1 MAFAEAASAACLRRS
16 TFVAASQMLQH
27 DMQGLRSLVRPDR
40 VHHSVYSDP
49 ALFELELDRIFG
61 RAWLLLGHSSQVA
74 RPGDWFTTRMGRLPV
89 IVSRDA
95 SGSVRVLINRCTHR
109 GALVCHEASGHSR
122 HFVCP
127 YHGWGFE
134 LDGRLTGVP
143 VPQGYGAEPQ
153 RSFAELGLRAVPR
166 VDLYRGFIFASLASS
181 GPGLADFLGPLASS
195 FDDLVD
201 RAPDGEVEVAGGV
214 FKHTYEGN
222 WKLVLE
228 NHLDGVHPN
237 HVHISSVHVAR
248 DAPDPGQ
255 PEKYSDIS
263 IRQMRQNGAPQPVWE
278 AIGMWTSDWGH
289 GYMGDYHSDGRLV
302 VGLNNPVFADYRQ
315 RLEQRVGADEAQRIL
330 GVTRWNTIVYPNVSF
345 MSQFRQLRIVRPL
358 AVNRTVVYTYNLRLK
373 GAPEQMF
380 RDTVA
385 FSNVVNGTA
394 SWVLTD
400 DLEVY
405 GRVQQGLSA
414 AQPEWV
420 NLSRGVGTDVPDG
433 ELLRGGTGTSEIFI
447 RRQFDA
453 WLRYMC
459 AESAED
465 MA

>member
-1 MAFAEAASAACLRRS
+1 MAFAEADSVFSSRCS
-16 TFVAASQMLQH
+16 TLLAVSQMPHH
-27 DMQGLRSLVRPDR
+27 DMQGLRSLVRPGG

-49 ALFELELDRIFG
+49 ALFEIELDRIFG

-89 IVSRDA
+89 IVARDA
-95 SGSVRVLINRCTHR
+95 SGSVQVLINRCTHR

-153 RSFAELGLRAVPR
+153 RTFADLGLRAVPR
-166 VDLYRGFIFASLASS
+166 VELYRGFIFASLASS
-181 GPGLADFLGPLASS
+181 GPGLVEFLGPLASS

-263 IRQMRQNGAPQPVWE
+263 IRQMRQNGAPEPVWE

-345 MSQFRQLRIVRPL
+345 MSQFRQLRIVHPL

-405 GRVQQGLSA
+405 GRVQQGLAA

-420 NLSRGVGTDVPDG
+420 NLARGVGTDVPDG